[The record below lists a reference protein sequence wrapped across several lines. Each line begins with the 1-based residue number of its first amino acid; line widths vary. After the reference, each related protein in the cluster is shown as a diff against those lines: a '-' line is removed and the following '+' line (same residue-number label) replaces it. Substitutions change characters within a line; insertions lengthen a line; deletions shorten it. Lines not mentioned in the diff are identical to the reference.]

1 MYSSKPQNINSLA
14 FEGLSATIS
23 HSLISFL
30 SSYLKCVNRIDMRMP
45 VMWQLFFVIQHTFF
59 RYTVYVVFH
68 FLEMYTVDEEFSN
81 PAAITVKCTVEF
93 RNNANFVYP
102 GLYAARRYTVVFILK
117 ILMGIFLKSSIYFVT
132 VYLWILIF
140 MKIYIWIVLIS
151 LSAYTVISLV

>member
-1 MYSSKPQNINSLA
+1 
-14 FEGLSATIS
+14 
-23 HSLISFL
+23 
-30 SSYLKCVNRIDMRMP
+30 
-45 VMWQLFFVIQHTFF
+45 
-59 RYTVYVVFH
+59 
-68 FLEMYTVDEEFSN
+68 MYTVDEEFSN

-102 GLYAARRYTVVFILK
+102 GLYAARLYTVVFILK
-117 ILMGIFLKSSIYFVT
+117 ILMGNFLKSSIYFVT